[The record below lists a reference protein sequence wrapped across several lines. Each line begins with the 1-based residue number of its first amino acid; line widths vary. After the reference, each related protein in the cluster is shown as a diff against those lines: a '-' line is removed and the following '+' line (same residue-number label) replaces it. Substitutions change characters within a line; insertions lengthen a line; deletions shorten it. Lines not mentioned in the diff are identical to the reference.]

1 MRGDSGSGS
10 EPPHSGRVTSYY
22 GDDVPAAAAASEGN
36 KDLGRTY
43 VWRLR
48 RRVHSVASWRRL
60 HRSWGVWPCS
70 RTLAFRSL
78 YFVAFLSS
86 VGFSILLPTLWPRLH
101 AVRLVLAGCA
111 ARRNHWPTQAMRRMQ
126 DGRTKLFYGIV
137 LSSYCVGQII
147 GAVVL
152 GSGAARMGYKPVL
165 FASLATELVG
175 YAAYAL
181 TPNAWVIMASR
192 LVAGI
197 GAGTCATGCGDSASA
212 STRHGMG

>member
-1 MRGDSGSGS
+1 MGCLAVQPHPGFPLAVLCCVPVVSGLL
-10 EPPHSGRVTSYY
+10 
-22 GDDVPAAAAASEGN
+22 DPATNVMAASACC
-36 KDLGRTY
+36 T
-43 VWRLR
+43 
-48 RRVHSVASWRRL
+48 SC
-60 HRSWGVWPCS
+60 PCWVRGS
-70 RTLAFRSL
+70 LQPLAN
-78 YFVAFLSS
+78 
-86 VGFSILLPTLWPRLH
+86 T
-101 AVRLVLAGCA
+101 
-111 ARRNHWPTQAMRRMQ
+111 AMRRMQ

-197 GAGTCATGCGDSASA
+197 GAGTCATGCGDSATA
-212 STRHGMG
+212 STCHGMG